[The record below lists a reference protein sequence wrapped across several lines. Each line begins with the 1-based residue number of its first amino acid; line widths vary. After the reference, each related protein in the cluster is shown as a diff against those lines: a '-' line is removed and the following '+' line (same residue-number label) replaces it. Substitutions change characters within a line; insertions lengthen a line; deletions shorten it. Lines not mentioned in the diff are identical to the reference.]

1 MRFQSTGNLFVGA
14 LAAAL
19 LPAVTEAK
27 TCLMLYQM
35 ADNNLEYYLRQDY
48 QELTNSNV
56 ISSSDLRTWIYYDA
70 LNQGGQALP
79 NTVNINGNALTAAFT
94 GSRYLTYDA
103 SIDKMRV
110 DKELDG
116 EQNSDT
122 QASVTNFM
130 EHALDDCL
138 ANGYESLMAVFS
150 SHGGGFAG
158 YGGDENGRKLLQTN
172 AGIAS
177 AVRSALDSSG
187 YTGNLEVIGFDAC
200 LMQAV
205 GAADDYK
212 GVADYLLASEAV
224 EPGHGWAYSY
234 LETAETALQLAE
246 QILTSFISQT
256 QGGSSHQ
263 SPKTMAI
270 LDTKKFSVF
279 IEAFENFSD
288 DLLDLLKGGDVSLH
302 SFVSRA
308 RASAVSF
315 EGIVDAVGST
325 NPSGLDIG
333 SWLEQFKT
341 LCSPGEPLQSDLD
354 TAISTYRDMFVDE
367 AVGPGTSAGTG
378 MHITWPNQG
387 EYTSNTALWN
397 RVLFNNANYVTQIT
411 PNFKAFLQ
419 WFLPSGSQAAGDGT
433 SVCGIGAEAPSDLV
447 AAAPEGALIIMGQAA
462 PDAATRTYDLQAT
475 ISVDVSQM
483 LVEYGIDLSTPLK
496 PVLEDKGYVPK
507 DDEYLYL
514 QGGNVAGTYDGS
526 EFSAA
531 WDQNFYFLN
540 ITGSSTFEALYVFDQ
555 GDGSKR
561 IPAMYFPEENRED
574 VANLQFLDYLFFD
587 FDHWIEK
594 GARFSFL
601 TFSVDEAVGR
611 VNDNLSLFISNEA
624 GVFAEQPRAKG
635 GLMIPLVYIDAFIQG
650 RKLNTLP
657 GGFNQT
663 VISWSEDLDYNI
675 LTTPYENIFDVIPST
690 DAVVV
695 NMYAYN
701 HGDPTAEPD
710 VKYYDVQRK
719 RGQLSGGFQVQ
730 PDESGGSQPVET
742 TEEGYEGSAS
752 VRMTTSLAGIAAG
765 LAMFALCLF

>member
-224 EPGHGWAYSY
+224 EPGHGKRKTRSI
-234 LETAETALQLAE
+234 AEE
-246 QILTSFISQT
+246 
-256 QGGSSHQ
+256 
-263 SPKTMAI
+263 
-270 LDTKKFSVF
+270 
-279 IEAFENFSD
+279 
-288 DLLDLLKGGDVSLH
+288 
-302 SFVSRA
+302 
-308 RASAVSF
+308 
-315 EGIVDAVGST
+315 
-325 NPSGLDIG
+325 
-333 SWLEQFKT
+333 
-341 LCSPGEPLQSDLD
+341 
-354 TAISTYRDMFVDE
+354 
-367 AVGPGTSAGTG
+367 
-378 MHITWPNQG
+378 
-387 EYTSNTALWN
+387 
-397 RVLFNNANYVTQIT
+397 
-411 PNFKAFLQ
+411 
-419 WFLPSGSQAAGDGT
+419 
-433 SVCGIGAEAPSDLV
+433 
-447 AAAPEGALIIMGQAA
+447 
-462 PDAATRTYDLQAT
+462 
-475 ISVDVSQM
+475 
-483 LVEYGIDLSTPLK
+483 
-496 PVLEDKGYVPK
+496 
-507 DDEYLYL
+507 
-514 QGGNVAGTYDGS
+514 
-526 EFSAA
+526 
-531 WDQNFYFLN
+531 
-540 ITGSSTFEALYVFDQ
+540 
-555 GDGSKR
+555 
-561 IPAMYFPEENRED
+561 
-574 VANLQFLDYLFFD
+574 
-587 FDHWIEK
+587 
-594 GARFSFL
+594 
-601 TFSVDEAVGR
+601 
-611 VNDNLSLFISNEA
+611 
-624 GVFAEQPRAKG
+624 
-635 GLMIPLVYIDAFIQG
+635 
-650 RKLNTLP
+650 
-657 GGFNQT
+657 
-663 VISWSEDLDYNI
+663 
-675 LTTPYENIFDVIPST
+675 
-690 DAVVV
+690 
-695 NMYAYN
+695 
-701 HGDPTAEPD
+701 
-710 VKYYDVQRK
+710 
-719 RGQLSGGFQVQ
+719 
-730 PDESGGSQPVET
+730 
-742 TEEGYEGSAS
+742 
-752 VRMTTSLAGIAAG
+752 
-765 LAMFALCLF
+765 